1 MQLEQIV
8 TSLRNGGHRITPQR
22 IAIIDY
28 LMHTED
34 HPSADQV
41 HVVIKKKYPMVSL
54 STVYKTLELLRQKKL
69 VNEIEI
75 DGGARFDAHMENH
88 INLVCLNC
96 GKIEDIDEKVI
107 GQNLTTAEMPDP
119 DLMIRSGG
127 EHRISNFLIWQ
138 IAYSELFVTNVLWP
152 DFNCKNLI
160 PD

>member
-96 GKIEDIDEKVI
+96 GKIEDIDEKLLSSIQSRV
-107 GQNLTTAEMPDP
+107 AKKSEY
-119 DLMIRSGG
+119 
-127 EHRISNFLIWQ
+127 LIVKG
-138 IAYSELFVTNVLWP
+138 SFELHGYC
-152 DFNCKNLI
+152 DKCKSKFQ
-160 PD
+160 